1 MKNLIYVHDINESGN
16 KSEIIKVA
24 KNLKKMS
31 EEKRFTFNIE
41 KAAYIKGKKHVRTCL
56 HVRTSRK
63 EKKRN
68 KDYAQKEKHQKRSR
82 YKYLEI
88 WINEKEN
95 LEKHLE
101 EMETKVPFMINEVK
115 RLEDPQ
121 RVGIMTP
128 KIKFKIYEAIIMP
141 IMMYAIQ
148 TWSKL

>member
-1 MKNLIYVHDINESGN
+1 MPTCKNI
-16 KSEIIKVA
+16 
-24 KNLKKMS
+24 
-31 EEKRFTFNIE
+31 T
-41 KAAYIKGKKHVRTCL
+41 KG
-56 HVRTSRK
+56 
-63 EKKRN
+63 KKRN
-68 KDYAQKEKHQKRSR
+68 KDHAQKEKHQKRSR

-95 LEKHLE
+95 LGKHLE